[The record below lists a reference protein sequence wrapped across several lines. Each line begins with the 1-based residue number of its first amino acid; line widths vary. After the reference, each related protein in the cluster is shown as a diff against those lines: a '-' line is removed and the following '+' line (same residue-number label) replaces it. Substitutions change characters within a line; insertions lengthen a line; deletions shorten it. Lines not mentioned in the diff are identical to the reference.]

1 MGLRPRLHAEA
12 AEATWPGR
20 GLQPA
25 GSASAPLR
33 ISLRLTARL
42 LRLPLKGGVILERL
56 VQAAMCKPNMVYT
69 VPPNVGCPRRGCP
82 VIPGLG
88 AHKGRPYGYVQ
99 NDNSDQATRSPLEGE
114 SPLGARASRPH
125 AVAYGGR

>member
-1 MGLRPRLHAEA
+1 MFAVYCVNHVWIA
-12 AEATWPGR
+12 
-20 GLQPA
+20 Q
-25 GSASAPLR
+25 
-33 ISLRLTARL
+33 
-42 LRLPLKGGVILERL
+42 LERL
-56 VQAAMCKPNMVYT
+56 VPAAMCKPNMVYT

-99 NDNSDQATRSPLEGE
+99 NDNSDQATHSPLEGE